1 MRAGTAQG
9 DAKGKAPNTKVN
21 MPLRSYH
28 SHMFV
33 VLLFTILQIL
43 VCTTLLLS
51 SHLAVA
57 QMQLADQTQSDA
69 SPALVVGFVGG
80 FVHRDDLRHAE
91 VQIAQQIQT
100 TYGNGV
106 HVQIFENRRTAN
118 AHKLILDWL
127 NREGNGRH
135 ADEENK
141 APVSSCSAI
150 AGALRPWS
158 LSPANCSAMASLSP

>member
-1 MRAGTAQG
+1 MRSWNYEGAHQG
-9 DAKGKAPNTKVN
+9 KVEKTKVN

-28 SHMFV
+28 SEMLV
-33 VLLFTILQIL
+33 VVLFTIIQGLA
-43 VCTTLLLS
+43 CTTVLLS

-57 QMQLADQTQSDA
+57 QMQLAAPKQSDA

-80 FVHRDDLRHAE
+80 FVHSDDLRHAE
-91 VQIAQQIQT
+91 VQIAQQIQA

-127 NREGNGRH
+127 NREG
-135 ADEENK
+135 
-141 APVSSCSAI
+141 
-150 AGALRPWS
+150 
-158 LSPANCSAMASLSP
+158 